1 MLVIKC
7 DNCLFKWNIQCI
19 QCMWIFNTIQTW
31 SMMLSFSLKYNIKR
45 SNHRRALCNFQ
56 IDKINYHFY
65 VNHGKLQNT
74 YETFFLNVKFTNIS
88 KLRLNMWDNFVSES
102 RLLETGL
109 LSFDIWLSI
118 SDNNVKII
126 DSTTQ
131 IYWFWYF
138 FKK

>member
-1 MLVIKC
+1 MYTMYV
-7 DNCLFKWNIQCI
+7 NIQYYS
-19 QCMWIFNTIQTW
+19 N
-31 SMMLSFSLKYNIKR
+31 MMLSFSLKYNIKR

-74 YETFFLNVKFTNIS
+74 YETLFFLNVKFTNIS

-131 IYWFWYF
+131 IY
-138 FKK
+138 